1 MKRFDLIVV
10 GAGPAGMSTAVEAAR
25 SPWWTTSARRA
36 SPASSRQAT
45 YRASRRCPPRCPR
58 EGSPA
63 SPQRPTWALPPRTRS
78 VRAWAKTSAPGFAEV
93 TLPYGFLPLTAKG
106 DRGQALGRDGSPV
119 REAEVVGVR
128 RTVHD
133 GLFAIAEVRRYPRC
147 GMGLCQGQTCARLVR
162 GVVARDLGG
171 LPRRAR
177 ARKLAHPHAPHR
189 DERVREGRW
198 KGWRVR

>member
-1 MKRFDLIVV
+1 M
-10 GAGPAGMSTAVEAAR
+10 
-25 SPWWTTSARRA
+25 
-36 SPASSRQAT
+36 
-45 YRASRRCPPRCPR
+45 
-58 EGSPA
+58 
-63 SPQRPTWALPPRTRS
+63 
-78 VRAWAKTSAPGFAEV
+78 RAWAKTSAPGFAEV

-162 GVVARDLGG
+162 GVVARDLGVSPDELEPASSRTPMRPIEMSVFAKEG
-171 LPRRAR
+171 G
-177 ARKLAHPHAPHR
+177 R
-189 DERVREGRW
+189 DGE
-198 KGWRVR
+198 